1 MHTRGKRWLVY
12 SSVGDRAAIE
22 RWATGPRDYDVFVT
36 YYGDRP
42 GRYAGLADQY
52 QERKGTK
59 FACLLDW
66 WRASPELFAP
76 YDAVL
81 VIDDD
86 LALTP
91 GQVTALFESRER
103 HELALL
109 QPAFSARGKVSWS
122 VTRQRPRCELHFTD
136 FVENGAPL
144 FAADELWAFLESFD
158 GSLTGW
164 GIDYWYLHSIDAR
177 ARPGRVA
184 VIDTVVVRNPRDHE
198 KAGGRQIDQARTRD
212 ERMADWDSARE
223 RYGIPTYEPE
233 VVGQVLLPVGGQVR
247 AVITALPDTLAWWG
261 KVEFGAGRRRAL
273 RGRAARCGHRLVRHL
288 LARPRAAAPDQGF
301 ELAVGAE
308 SGAGGGD
315 ADP

>member
-1 MHTRGKRWLVY
+1 MHTRANRWLVY

-42 GRYAGLADQY
+42 GCYAGLADQY

-59 FACLLDW
+59 FANLLDW

-86 LALTP
+86 LALTSED
-91 GQVTALFESRER
+91 VTALFQARER
-103 HELALL
+103 YELALL
-109 QPAFSARGKVSWS
+109 QPAFSARGKLSWN

-144 FAADELWAFLESFD
+144 FAADELWAFLERFD

-164 GIDYWYLHSIDAR
+164 GIDYWYLHTLDAR

-184 VIDTVVVRNPRDHE
+184 VIDTVVVRNPRNHE

-212 ERMADWDSARE
+212 ERMADWDSARQ
-223 RYGIPTYEPE
+223 RYGIPTYEPK
-233 VVGQVLLPVGGQVR
+233 VVGRVLLPISGQVR
-247 AVITALPDTLAWWG
+247 GMVTALPDTVAWWG
-261 KVEFGAGRRRAL
+261 KVALGAGRRRAL
-273 RGRAARCGHRLVRHL
+273 LRPAARGGHRAVRYL
-288 LARPRAAAPDQGF
+288 LAQPIAAPADQGL
-301 ELAVGAE
+301 ELTVEAE
-308 SGAGGGD
+308 SGA
-315 ADP
+315 ADTGP